1 MKNNTEICIEALELL
16 KCNNIEE
23 SDILSFAY
31 LDLDDKEMYGDGYLV
46 LTKEK
51 LVRIFGYEYTE
62 YPVSDI
68 EKMDVEELISCC
80 RTLIQI
86 NGKAVLLSYFS
97 FSAKNDVYKVAG
109 SFEKLKAGEECR
121 DLPDEA
127 YCPKCGMRYA
137 DTDRK
142 FCPNCMDRGKI
153 IFRMSGFFLKYKFKM
168 LMILVMLVLLSA
180 LAAITPYIT
189 SGFYYDQ
196 VLSKDGSFYGQI
208 TFVLLLIIS
217 LRLFR
222 LLVNVINDIISTR
235 ISAQIVNDIK
245 KTIFKAIE
253 RLSVSFFTSRS
264 TGGLMNQ
271 VNNDSN
277 RIYWFFVDGLPV
289 IIINAVQFITVFI
302 IMMCINPLLT
312 ILSLLMVPLVA
323 ILIGKLFRHSQKL
336 HFRRYS
342 KERSMN
348 SLLSDLLT
356 GIRVVKTFSREKN
369 ESRRFDKAS
378 TNLARESRR
387 VSTFGSTAFPMV
399 NQLVYIGVVVVWG
412 VGGFM
417 IIDGGYGLTY
427 GMLLTFIAY
436 IGMIYDPLYAFVNMM
451 QSASESF
458 SAMSRLFEIM
468 DAMPEVKESPNP
480 VHKEEFDGRVTFK
493 DVKFSYVKNRR
504 ILDGISFDI
513 EAGGAIGIVGH
524 TGVGKSTIANLL
536 MRLYD
541 VEEGEILIDGVNIKD
556 YAFED
561 LHRNIAIVSQETYL
575 FCGTIMENIK
585 YACPDA
591 TKEQVMQAAKA
602 AGAHDFIIK
611 LPDAYETKV
620 GFGYKDLSGGE
631 RQRLSIARALLRD
644 PKILILDEAT
654 AAMDTQTERMIQDTL
669 DKLAKSRTTITI
681 AHRLSTL
688 RNADYLIVIKDKK
701 MPEFGT
707 HTELLKKKGI
717 YHTLYMLQLEA
728 LKNAGI
734 AED

>member
-1 MKNNTEICIEALELL
+1 M
-16 KCNNIEE
+16 
-23 SDILSFAY
+23 
-31 LDLDDKEMYGDGYLV
+31 
-46 LTKEK
+46 
-51 LVRIFGYEYTE
+51 
-62 YPVSDI
+62 
-68 EKMDVEELISCC
+68 EELISCC
-80 RTLIQI
+80 RAFARID
-86 NGKAVLLSYFS
+86 GRDVLLSYFS
-97 FSAKNDVYKVAG
+97 FSAKNDVYKVAHT
-109 SFEKLKAGEECR
+109 FEKLKNGEECR
-121 DLPDEA
+121 DFPDEA
-127 YCPKCGMRYA
+127 YCPKCGRRYA
-137 DTDRK
+137 DASRK

-153 IFRMSGFFLKYKFKM
+153 IVRMSGFFLKYKFKM
-168 LMILVMLVLLSA
+168 LIILAMLVLMSA

-189 SGFYYDQ
+189 SGFYFDE
-196 VLSKDGSFYGQI
+196 VLSKEGSFYGMI
-208 TFVLLLIIS
+208 TFVLAIIIS
-217 LRLFR
+217 LRVFR
-222 LLVNVINDIISTR
+222 LLVNLINDIVSTR

-312 ILSLLMVPLVA
+312 LLSLLMVPVVA

-348 SLLSDLLT
+348 GLLSDLLT

-369 ESRRFDKAS
+369 ESARFDRAS
-378 TNLARESRR
+378 TSLARESKR

-412 VGGFM
+412 FGGFM
-417 IIDGGYGLTY
+417 IIDGSFGLTY

-436 IGMIYDPLYAFVNMM
+436 IGMIYDPLYTFVNMM

-468 DAMPEVKESPNP
+468 DAMPEVKESENP
-480 VHKEEFDGRVTFK
+480 VHKAEFEGRVTFR

-513 EAGGAIGIVGH
+513 EPGGAIGIVGH
-524 TGVGKSTIANLL
+524 TGAGKSTIANLL

-669 DKLAKSRTTITI
+669 DSLAKSRTTITI

-688 RNADYLIVIKDKK
+688 RSADYLIVIKDKK

-707 HTELLKKKGI
+707 HTELIKKKGI
-717 YHTLYMLQLEA
+717 YYTLYMLQLEA

-734 AED
+734 AEN